1 MNSSRRK
8 FFGAFAAL
16 AGAALVAPGALASVA
31 NTDSATGLVPARANA
46 QGEPGRISIE
56 IDKRAQRMTVV
67 VDGEKR
73 ATYRVSTGK
82 EGFETPRG
90 TFRVLV
96 MKEMHYSRKYDNAP
110 MPFSIFFTNNG
121 HAIHAT
127 SAVGRLGRPASHGC
141 VRLSPKDARAL
152 YDLVERA
159 GARNVTIRIV

>member
-1 MNSSRRK
+1 MLTSRRK

-16 AGAALVAPGALASVA
+16 AGAALVAPSALASVA
-31 NTDSATGLVPARANA
+31 NTDADAGIVPARSNA
-46 QGEPGRISIE
+46 QDEPGRISIQ

-121 HAIHAT
+121 HAIHGT
-127 SAVGRLGRPASHGC
+127 TAVGRLGRPASHGC

-152 YDLVERA
+152 YELAERA
-159 GARNVTIRIV
+159 GARNVTIRVV

>member
-1 MNSSRRK
+1 MVTSRRK

-31 NTDSATGLVPARANA
+31 NTGGTDFVALRANA
-46 QGEPGRISIE
+46 QGEASRIAIE
-56 IDKRAQRMTVV
+56 IDKRTQRMIVT

-73 ATYRVSTGK
+73 APYRGPPGK
-82 EGFETPRG
+82 EGHETPRG
-90 TFRVLV
+90 TFRVLL

-127 SAVGRLGRPASHGC
+127 NAVGRLGRPASHGC

-152 YDLVERA
+152 YELVEST
-159 GARNVTIRIV
+159 GARNTSIKIV

>member
-1 MNSSRRK
+1 MLTSRRK

-16 AGAALVAPGALASVA
+16 AGAALVAPSALASVA
-31 NTDSATGLVPARANA
+31 NAGGTDFVPLRANA
-46 QGEPGRISIE
+46 QGEASRIAIE
-56 IDKRAQRMTVV
+56 IDKRTQRMIVV

-82 EGFETPRG
+82 EGHETPRG
-90 TFRVLV
+90 TFRVLL

-127 SAVGRLGRPASHGC
+127 NAVGRLGRPASHGC

-152 YDLVERA
+152 YELVEST
-159 GARNVTIRIV
+159 GARNTSIKIV